1 MAYQMSLYSHFTE
14 QSSLKKIPKA
24 TQNEDHASLFN
35 KINFLLRKKSQ
46 IDVKYRR
53 LEDVS
58 KM

>member
-35 KINFLLRKKSQ
+35 KINFLL
-46 IDVKYRR
+46 
-53 LEDVS
+53 
-58 KM
+58 